1 MTTSTRYTELARSAN
16 RIALLLRRLGGDGSH
31 WQDVR
36 ARWMALAR
44 QERGSAQVWA
54 MGIAVILLG
63 APAVVL
69 DMEQDGAQERLERT
83 QAAREGSPQVSPFTL
98 GQPLVQDELEDNAD
112 GE

>member
-1 MTTSTRYTELARSAN
+1 MSNYVELARSAN
-16 RIALLLRRLGGDGSH
+16 RIALLLRRLGGDGAH
-31 WQDVR
+31 WVQVR

-44 QERGSAQVWA
+44 QERGSAQLWA

-69 DMEQDGAQERLERT
+69 DQQEGAQERLERVT
-83 QAAREGSPQVSPFTL
+83 LDHEGSPQASPFTL
-98 GQPLVQDELEDNAD
+98 GQPLVQDELENNAD